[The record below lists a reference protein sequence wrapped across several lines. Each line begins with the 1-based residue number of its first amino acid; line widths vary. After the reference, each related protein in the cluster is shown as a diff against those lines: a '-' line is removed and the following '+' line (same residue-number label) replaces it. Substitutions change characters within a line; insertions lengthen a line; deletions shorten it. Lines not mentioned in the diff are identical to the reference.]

1 MAPHDK
7 TDAYRTLKRRPQF
20 VRTRCC
26 SSYFANHDTRSLI
39 RKGGRFNHASAYGES
54 TGKSR
59 NYSIASAG
67 DIVNLT
73 GRGRHVIRLVVTSE
87 QHHSSISAGDE
98 YSITLKPIPDQLC
111 SFMQAVV
118 RIVFTVS
125 DTQSLMMV
133 GCHQCGRFIGV
144 EVAKLW
150 IDQHRQML
158 VRERQNFCENTG
170 CNRPFIVIRDHQS
183 MSTCQ
188 FGFDASNDLFLYFMA
203 HRIAAFTISAYN
215 ELI

>member
-1 MAPHDK
+1 MGPHDK
-7 TDAYRTLKRRPQF
+7 LKHNGHKLKRRPQF
-20 VRTRCC
+20 VRTGCC
-26 SSYFANHDTRSLI
+26 SSDFTHYDTSRLI
-39 RKGGRFNHASAYGES
+39 RKSRTFNHACAYGES

-67 DIVNLT
+67 DMVNLT
-73 GRGRHVIRLVVTSE
+73 SRGRHVIRVIVTSE

-98 YSITLKPIPDQLC
+98 YSITFKTIPDQLC

-150 IDQHRQML
+150 IDQHGQML

-170 CNRPFIVIRDHQS
+170 CNRPFLVIRDHQS

-188 FGFDASNDLFLYFMA
+188 FGFDA
-203 HRIAAFTISAYN
+203 
-215 ELI
+215 